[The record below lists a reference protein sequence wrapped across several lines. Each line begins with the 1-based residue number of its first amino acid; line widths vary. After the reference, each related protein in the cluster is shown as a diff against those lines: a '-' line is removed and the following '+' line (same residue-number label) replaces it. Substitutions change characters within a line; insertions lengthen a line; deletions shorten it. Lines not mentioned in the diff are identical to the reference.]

1 MRGIPLAQFPPALT
15 YLLTWED
22 PAHLYAAVLDNNGGE
37 VISGVNSK
45 SWPSDFALINSIAQ
59 PERGPAVA
67 NFYLARYWNPLLLG
81 GLLSQDIANR
91 VLAGA
96 VNMGDQPDVK
106 VLQEAINV
114 LHRGSV
120 EEDGVMGPLTIAAA
134 NEADPE
140 ALLAALRTQLL
151 ARYQAIVAANP
162 ADQKYLGTAADPGPW
177 WRRATA

>member
-1 MRGIPLAQFPPALT
+1 MAQFPPALQF
-15 YLLTWED
+15 LLQFED
-22 PAHLYAAVLDNNGGE
+22 PCHLYQTVVDNNSGA
-37 VISGVNSK
+37 VISGINSK
-45 SWPSDFALINSIAQ
+45 SWPQDFSLIAEIAQ
-59 PERGPAVA
+59 SSRGPAVS
-67 NFYLARYWNPLLLG
+67 NFYLVRYWGPLSLG
-81 GLLSQDIANR
+81 ALASQDIASR

-96 VNMGDQPDVK
+96 VNMGNQPDVK